1 MSRFDDPKQYAVF
14 KYVVDKATGESTQH
28 EGEIVAFVTSSDPW
42 QAVEDAG
49 LGGDMNKYGA
59 NEIDNLEEFEKEI
72 SDERKLLTKIS
83 KQLKVMTDARDEERK
98 KFLEEKPCPN
108 GCGKM
113 DDQYRCKACGFGYEG
128 ENMLKEVQ
136 KAIKEAKKA
145 GEDTSQLEAIRDMLK
160 ESLK

>member
-1 MSRFDDPKQYAVF
+1 MSRFDEPKQYYVF
-14 KYVVDKATGESTQH
+14 KYVIDKMTGDPTNH
-28 EGEIVAFVTSSDPW
+28 EGEVQAFIIADNPW
-42 QAVEDAG
+42 EAVEKAG
-49 LGGDMNKYGA
+49 FTDCNTYGA
-59 NEIDNLEEFEKEI
+59 SEIENLDEFEKAI
-72 SDERKLLTKIS
+72 SEERKHLSKIS

-113 DDQYRCKACGFGYEG
+113 DDQYRCKECGFGYEG
-128 ENMLKEVQ
+128 EQMLKEIE
-136 KAIKEAKKA
+136 KAIKDGKKA